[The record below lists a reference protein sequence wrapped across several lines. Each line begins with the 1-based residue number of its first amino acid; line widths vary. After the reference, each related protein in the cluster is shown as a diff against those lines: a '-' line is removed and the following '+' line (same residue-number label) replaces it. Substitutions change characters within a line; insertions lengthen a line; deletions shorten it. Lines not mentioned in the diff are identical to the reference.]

1 MQKGLAT
8 QTTLVARIEP
18 VAVWRL
24 IACVFLPFAAGY
36 YLVYLFRTINTLI
49 GGLLGSDLGLGAAD
63 VGLLTSIYFLVIM
76 ASQFRLA
83 CYWSLRARRVQ
94 SLLLAVAAAGA
105 ALFGLSMG
113 FVSLLMVSA
122 NPDLGVLQR

>member
-1 MQKGLAT
+1 M
-8 QTTLVARIEP
+8 
-18 VAVWRL
+18 
-24 IACVFLPFAAGY
+24 
-36 YLVYLFRTINTLI
+36 
-49 GGLLGSDLGLGAAD
+49 LGSDLGLGAAD

-76 ASQFRLA
+76 AGQIPIGMLLDR
-83 CYWSLRARRVQ
+83 YGPRRVQ

-105 ALFGLSMG
+105 ALFGLSTG